1 MSKHTKQGI
10 WGKMIQAFAQD
21 ATPEEMEMAVD
32 EMTKACG
39 DEEPA
44 VPTPAPVE
52 PPKEP
57 GQDEGPNPLEERLAK
72 VEAMLT
78 QLVQA
83 MQPKQEPDALDAL
96 EQELTGAPQAP
107 ATDEESA
114 TVEPEQVEE
123 ARAAA
128 DSAVLLGQIAALKP
142 VVAQIKDPVQRK
154 KTSDT
159 LAGILRQGVN
169 TTPTASGAYADLY
182 QAARQNAQAVR
193 KAADAAADESSL
205 GKEIAAKYNP
215 HYKKE
220 AK

>member
-21 ATPEEMEMAVD
+21 ATPEEMELAVD
-32 EMTKACG
+32 EMAKACG
-39 DEEPA
+39 DEAPETT
-44 VPTPAPVE
+44 PTLPPTE

-57 GQDEGPNPLEERLAK
+57 VQDEGLNPLEERLAK
-72 VEAMLT
+72 VEAMLA

-96 EQELTGAPQAP
+96 EQELTAKEPP

-128 DSAVLLGQIAALKP
+128 DSAQLLGQIAALKP
-142 VVAQIKDPVQRK
+142 FVAQIKDPIQRK

-159 LAGILRQGVN
+159 LANILRQGVSSAPA
-169 TTPTASGAYADLY
+169 TTGTYANLY
-182 QAARQNAQAVR
+182 QAAIQNAQTAH
-193 KAADAAADESSL
+193 KAADAAADESKL
-205 GKEIAAKYNP
+205 GKDIAAKYNP

-220 AK
+220 DK